1 MNPKN
6 FDPESMLKGRMAE
19 TLVED
24 LLKQSGN
31 IVYRFGYE
39 AILQNLT
46 QIQQNFSRY
55 SDVGE
60 RIRTIPDFIVI
71 DVEGNPVFLEVKF
84 RWDGKSHNNDKER
97 LNLISEFWKAK
108 IIIVNRTEKP
118 YFQVVN
124 PPYFDKDGLL
134 LGKPLIE
141 ENSWKID
148 KAVYDK
154 FETLVEKYLTPT
166 LISQDNNSSPIGFKA
181 E

>member
-1 MNPKN
+1 MNSKN
-6 FDPESMLKGRMAE
+6 FDPENMLKGRMAE

-55 SDVGE
+55 SEVGE

-84 RWDGKSHNNDKER
+84 RWDGSVCKKDKDR
-97 LNLISEFWKAK
+97 LDLISEFWEAK

-118 YFQVVN
+118 YFRIAT
-124 PPYFDKDGLL
+124 PPYFDQNGLL
-134 LGKPLIE
+134 IGKPLLE
-141 ENSWKID
+141 EKLWKID
-148 KAVYDK
+148 AAVYDK
-154 FETLVEKYLTPT
+154 FERLVEKYLTPM
-166 LISQDNNSSPIGFKA
+166 LISQNTDNKFIGFKA

>member
-1 MNPKN
+1 MNQN
-6 FDPESMLKGRMAE
+6 NLDPESMLKGRMAE

-31 IVYRFGYE
+31 KVYRFGYE

-46 QIQQNFSRY
+46 QIQQNFSRHT
-55 SDVGE
+55 DVGE

-71 DVEGNPVFLEVKF
+71 DIKGDPVFLEVKF
-84 RWDGKSHNNDKER
+84 RWDGKSHNNDKEK

-118 YFQVVN
+118 YFRVIT
-124 PPYFDKDGLL
+124 PPYFDKNGLL
-134 LGKPLIE
+134 VGKPLIE
-141 ENSWKID
+141 ESSWKID
-148 KAVYDK
+148 EAVYDEFK
-154 FETLVEKYLTPT
+154 TLVEKYLTPT
-166 LISQDNNSSPIGFKA
+166 LILQNNNSIGFKA

>member
-84 RWDGKSHNNDKER
+84 RWDGKFYNSDKEKI
-97 LNLISEFWKAK
+97 NLISELWKAK
-108 IIIVNRTEKP
+108 IIVVNRTEKP
-118 YFQVVN
+118 YFRVVT

-141 ENSWKID
+141 ENLWKID

-154 FETLVEKYLTPT
+154 FEILVEKYLTPT
-166 LISQDNNSSPIGFKA
+166 LIPQDNNSSPIGFKA